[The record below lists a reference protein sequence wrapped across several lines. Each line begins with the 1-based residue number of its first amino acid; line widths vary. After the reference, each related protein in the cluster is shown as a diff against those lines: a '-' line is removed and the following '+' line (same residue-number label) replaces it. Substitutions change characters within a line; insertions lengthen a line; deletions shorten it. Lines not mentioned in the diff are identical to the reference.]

1 MPEQPN
7 SHPPS
12 PKTTAGKN
20 DANDDDM
27 DNNLSSFDERMK
39 SALENLEVPYEPSTW
54 AALEQRISQAPAAD
68 AVDKAV
74 FSALSHLE
82 APYQSSHWNILAERM
97 VEQTRL
103 RRRLW
108 ASKLAEAAVFL
119 LLLANLDGVL
129 GDGPTTTPKPAAPA
143 ASDKPIAQKSLRHHQ
158 AAGTGAASSETTTQP
173 SSENPQASGTAGLAE
188 RFSASGMMLTNGDP
202 TLNTTDNQWIE
213 GATGAPASIR
223 SLTNPRQLDGTTST
237 AAHAPQP
244 AFAWLAPLSATP
256 QGPLFGDKK
265 ILSPS
270 DFPLANPVVVA
281 PSKAPK
287 QQRFYAASFASLEKN
302 HTQTAGAL
310 PQTTPGYGGGFAAGY
325 RKGKWGVEAGVAYS
339 QRRFRP
345 RKEVEIVSGNINKGY
360 YGAYVREVNADMV
373 SVPVKATRRIVKAG
387 RLTAHAVAGLTA
399 NIAVEKSYQNK
410 TVFYPGFQPQPGP
423 DPVQQPAGI
432 AQTGDGLLEGSSLNG
447 NAYLSATAGLRLEHP
462 VGKRYTV
469 FVEGAYNPALTR
481 QGIGPKPAQI
491 NTLALQA
498 GVMAGL

>member
-1 MPEQPN
+1 
-7 SHPPS
+7 
-12 PKTTAGKN
+12 
-20 DANDDDM
+20 M
-27 DNNLSSFDERMK
+27 DNNLSSFDERLK

-54 AALEQRISQAPAAD
+54 AALEQRIPQAPVAD

-74 FSALSHLE
+74 FAALNNLE

-129 GDGPTTTPKPAAPA
+129 GDGPATAPKPVAPA
-143 ASDKPIAQKSLRHHQ
+143 ASDKPIAQKSMRHHHSA
-158 AAGTGAASSETTTQP
+158 AAGTASSATTTQP
-173 SSENPQASGTAGLAE
+173 SSENSQASGEAGLVE

-202 TLNTTDNQWIE
+202 VLNAADNQWV
-213 GATGAPASIR
+213 GVNTGMQTSAT
-223 SLTNPRQLDGTTST
+223 SLTDPLLLDGIANT
-237 AAHAPQP
+237 AANAGQP
-244 AFAWLAPLSATP
+244 AFAWLTPLSAIP
-256 QGPLFGDKK
+256 QGPLFWDKK
-265 ILSPS
+265 PISPS
-270 DFPLANPVVVA
+270 DFALATPVA
-281 PSKAPK
+281 TMPEKAPK

-302 HTQTAGAL
+302 NTQTTGAP

-325 RKGKWGVEAGVAYS
+325 RKGKWGVEAGVTYS
-339 QRRFRP
+339 EKQFRP
-345 RKEVEIVSGNINKGY
+345 RKEVKIVPGGNINKGY

-373 SVPVKATRRIVKAG
+373 SVPVKATRRIAKAG

-410 TVFYPGFQPQPGP
+410 TVFYPGFQPQGGP
-423 DPVQQPAGI
+423 DPVQQPTGF
-432 AQTGDGLLEGSSLNG
+432 AQTGDGLLEGGSLNG
-447 NAYLSATAGLRLEHP
+447 NSYLSATAGLRLEHP

-469 FVEGAYNPALTR
+469 FVEGTYNPALTR
-481 QGIGPKPAQI
+481 QGIGPKPSQV

-498 GVMAGL
+498 GVMAGI

>member
-1 MPEQPN
+1 M
-7 SHPPS
+7 
-12 PKTTAGKN
+12 
-20 DANDDDM
+20 
-27 DNNLSSFDERMK
+27 SSFDERLK

-54 AALEQRISQAPAAD
+54 AALEQRLPQVPAAD

-74 FSALSHLE
+74 FSALNNLE
-82 APYQSSHWNILAERM
+82 APYQSSHWDILAQRM

-129 GDGPTTTPKPAAPA
+129 GDGPANAPKPVAPA
-143 ASDKPIAQKSLRHHQ
+143 ASDKPIAQKNLRDRHS
-158 AAGTGAASSETTTQP
+158 AATSTANSETTMQTSP
-173 SSENPQASGTAGLAE
+173 ENAQASGEAGLAE
-188 RFSASGMMLTNGDP
+188 RFSASRMMLTNSKSA
-202 TLNTTDNQWIE
+202 LNTTDNQWIGE
-213 GATGAPASIR
+213 NTDAQALLTA
-223 SLTNPRQLDGTTST
+223 LTNSQQLDGITST
-237 AAHAPQP
+237 AANSTES

-256 QGPLFGDKK
+256 QGPLFWDKK

-270 DFPLANPVVVA
+270 DFSLANPVVVA

-302 HTQTAGAL
+302 HTQAAGVL

-360 YGAYVREVNADMV
+360 YGAYVREVNADIV

-410 TVFYPGFQPQPGP
+410 TVFYPGFQPQPGT
-423 DPVQQPAGI
+423 DPVQQPAGF
-432 AQTGDGLLEGSSLNG
+432 AQTGDGLLEGGTLNG

-469 FVEGAYNPALTR
+469 FVEGTYNPALTR
-481 QGIGPKPAQI
+481 QGIGPKPSQI